1 MDEFVWIFVLG
12 AFWLF
17 EIAAKAIKKQS
28 SADSSKPKLSQPDPR
43 ASQRELA
50 RDVDDGARRAE
61 DALRRWEARQQKA
74 QAKAVAR
81 AQAVPQSRRI
91 RAADRRRQ
99 AFEAIAAML
108 AEPAEEAARPEI
120 PASVLPVERP
130 RRPPVTVE
138 ESKLPPPPS
147 VRARDPGGVQ
157 HLAHLPDLQRAVVL
171 SEILGSP
178 VGLPRSS
185 EARGSF

>member
-1 MDEFVWIFVLG
+1 MDEFVWIFILG

-28 SADSSKPKLSQPDPR
+28 QGDGGKPKPSRPDPR

-61 DALRRWEARQQKA
+61 DALRGWEAKQQEAQRQKA
-74 QAKAVAR
+74 RAR
-81 AQAVPQSRRI
+81 SAPPQRRRT
-91 RAADRRRQ
+91 RAADRRRE

-108 AEPAEEAARPEI
+108 APTAEEPARPEI
-120 PASVLPVERP
+120 PASVQPIERP
-130 RRPPVTVE
+130 RRSPETAE
-138 ESKLPPPPS
+138 QDELPPPPS

-157 HLAHLPDLQRAVVL
+157 HLAHLPELQRAVVL

-178 VGLPRSS
+178 IALNDRS
-185 EARGSF
+185 RV